1 LLTTKEYDM
10 SRTLNALNWTG
21 YKLGRMTDKLVGDG
35 TRDMRGAIPTGAAA
49 MVAGLKGHR
58 AFTGKKAK
66 KPTTFEERVAQYMK
80 DHPAK

>member
-1 LLTTKEYDM
+1 M

-21 YKLGRMTDKLVGDG
+21 YRLGQLTDKVIGNDD
-35 TRDMRGAIPTGAAA
+35 RDIRGAIPTGAAA

-58 AFTGKKAK
+58 AFNAK
-66 KPTTFEERVAQYMK
+66 KKGKLPTFEDRVAQYMK